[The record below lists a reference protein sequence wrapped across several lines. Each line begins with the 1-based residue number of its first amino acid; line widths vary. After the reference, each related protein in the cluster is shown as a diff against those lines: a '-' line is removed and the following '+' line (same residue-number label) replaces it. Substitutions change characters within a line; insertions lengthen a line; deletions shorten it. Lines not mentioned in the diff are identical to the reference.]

1 MSFFK
6 PTLPHIYMTANIR
19 KVRRVPLQSSNDRVN
34 SFPGS
39 LATHSSLTSDNTY
52 YHNLPICPVLVPV
65 ESWDSSLCV
74 NKFLACLH
82 TGLCPTHHARTRKAT
97 KKKIPHTYN
106 SSENWIFFCNASILR
121 QNDAHTY
128 IRIVRSLAGRSLKV
142 HQKIFFFCECSHSV
156 SVSQE
161 HGS

>member
-6 PTLPHIYMTANIR
+6 PTLPHIYMTANIQ
-19 KVRRVPLQSSNDRVN
+19 KVRRVPLQSSNDGVN

-52 YHNLPICPVLVPV
+52 YHNLPMCPVLVPV

-106 SSENWIFFCNASILR
+106 SSENWIFSATLPYYGKTMHI
-121 QNDAHTY
+121 HTY
-128 IRIVRSLAGRSLKV
+128 CPFLSRKIVESPPQNLFLLWVFTQCQCVTRTWV
-142 HQKIFFFCECSHSV
+142 V
-156 SVSQE
+156 N
-161 HGS
+161 